1 MNNRDH
7 LFGVGVERGM
17 PPPTGG
23 VLGDSPRKLLKFGG
37 SKVCILGHFQ
47 CYFTCNQDQRARQ
60 LWQIFIQI
68 S

>member
-7 LFGVGVERGM
+7 LFGVGVEREM

-37 SKVCILGHFQ
+37 PKVCILGHFQ
-47 CYFTCNQDQRARQ
+47 FYFTCN
-60 LWQIFIQI
+60 
-68 S
+68 